1 MASDTS
7 SAMTEPRGRLAGL
20 SVGPGGRGPVLP
32 FGLQGRLALSH
43 LAVIV
48 AAMSLAG
55 VGLLALV
62 RAYLLDA
69 LQDSLAVQAEL
80 TAAALL
86 ADPAVQVQPPATD
99 PAYNTLQQQQVS
111 NLGVLVQN
119 QALGT
124 GSDAQG
130 LLGPESIRLSAELPT
145 HVLVLNAQGGLV
157 FESVPPGPIGLRRTA
172 AAQAALAGETGRSLL
187 RGEQEDWL
195 VLALPLK
202 REGELVGALALA
214 HPLTDLNAVLDDT
227 RARLLLAAG
236 LGAALSGLL
245 GLILARRLVR
255 PITRLTAAAQRLGE
269 GDYTYPLPVGAG
281 DEIASLG
288 AAFDR
293 MRAALLRN
301 ERTRAQFISDISHE
315 LRTPLTGI
323 KGLVETLQDGAAEDP
338 QVRDGFIASIGQ
350 ETERLVRLTQD
361 LLTLTRADEQALELR
376 LEPLDL
382 AALVG
387 GIVERLRPEA
397 QKRGLRLEYQA
408 LGTPLTVR
416 ADADRA
422 EQVVLNLLDNAL
434 KHAPPGS
441 GVTVTAGPG
450 DVAGPSAAG
459 PYASQGAASAAAGP
473 RAPGTPEGSGRWA
486 VVRVRDW
493 GPGVPPD
500 ALERVFDRFY
510 RADPARDRA
519 SGGSGL
525 GLSIARALILQH
537 GGRIWMESPRPGWDG
552 QGPPGAQASFALPA
566 L

>member
-7 SAMTEPRGRLAGL
+7 SGTTDRPGRRAGW
-20 SVGPGGRGPVLP
+20 PAGPVGRRPGLP

-43 LAVIV
+43 LAVIT
-48 AAMSLAG
+48 AAMSLAS

-69 LQDSLAVQAEL
+69 LQDSLAAQAEL

-86 ADPAVQVQPPATD
+86 ADPAVQVQPPAPD
-99 PAYNTLQQQQVS
+99 PAYNTLQQQQTS

-124 GSDAQG
+124 GSAGQG

-145 HVLVLNAQGGLV
+145 HVLVLNVQGGLV
-157 FESVPPGPIGLRRTA
+157 FESAPPGPIGLRRTA

-187 RGEQEDWL
+187 RGEQGDWL
-195 VLALPLK
+195 ILALPLK

-214 HPLTDLNAVLDDT
+214 HPLADLNAVLNDT

-255 PITRLTAAAQRLGE
+255 PITQLTAAAQRLGE
-269 GDYTYPLPVGAG
+269 GDYAYPLPAGAG
-281 DEIASLG
+281 DEIAYLG

-293 MRAALLRN
+293 MRAALLHN

-323 KGLVETLQDGAAEDP
+323 KSLVETLQDGAAEDP

-382 AALVG
+382 AVLVG

-397 QKRGLRLEYQA
+397 QRKGLGLEYEA
-408 LGTPLTVR
+408 LGAPLPVR
-416 ADADRA
+416 ADADRV

-434 KHAPPGS
+434 KHAPQGS
-441 GVTVTAGPG
+441 CVTVSAGLSLVGAPG
-450 DVAGPSAAG
+450 AGALAPD
-459 PYASQGAASAAAGP
+459 PAAAERGV
-473 RAPGTPEGSGRWA
+473 WA

-493 GPGVPPD
+493 GPGVPPE

-510 RADPARDRA
+510 RADPARDRT

-525 GLSIARALILQH
+525 GLSIARALIVQH
-537 GGRIWMESPRPGWDG
+537 GGRIWMESPRPDWDG
-552 QGPPGAQASFALPA
+552 QGLPGAQASFTLPA

>member
-7 SAMTEPRGRLAGL
+7 SGMTEPPARRADWRVEPGRRRLG
-20 SVGPGGRGPVLP
+20 LP
-32 FGLQGRLALSH
+32 FGLRGRLALSH

-62 RAYLLDA
+62 RAYLLAA
-69 LQDSLAVQAEL
+69 LQDNLAAQAEL

-86 ADPAVQVQPPATD
+86 ADPALHVQPPAPD
-99 PAYNTLQQQQVS
+99 PAYNTLQQQRTS

-119 QALGT
+119 QAAAA
-124 GSDAQG
+124 GSDGQG

-145 HVLVLNAQGGLV
+145 HVLVLDAQGGLV

-195 VLALPLK
+195 ILALPLV

-214 HPLTDLNAVLDDT
+214 HPLADLNAVLNDT

-236 LGAALSGLL
+236 LAAALSGLL
-245 GLILARRLVR
+245 GLVLARRLVR
-255 PITRLTAAAQRLGE
+255 PITQLTAAAQRLGK

-293 MRAALLRN
+293 MRAALLQN
-301 ERTRAQFISDISHE
+301 ERTRAQFISDVSHE

-361 LLTLTRADEQALELR
+361 LLTLTRADEQALELH

-397 QKRGLRLEYQA
+397 QRKGLRLEYSA
-408 LGTPLTVR
+408 LGAPLLIR
-416 ADADRA
+416 ADADRV

-434 KHAPPGS
+434 KHAPSGS
-441 GVTVTAGPG
+441 AVTVSVEPAGN
-450 DVAGPSAAG
+450 
-459 PYASQGAASAAAGP
+459 
-473 RAPGTPEGSGRWA
+473 EA
-486 VVRVRDW
+486 VVRVRDE
-493 GPGVPPD
+493 GPGVPPE

-510 RADPARDRA
+510 RADPARDRG

-525 GLSIARALILQH
+525 GLSIARALIERH

-566 L
+566 G